1 MITCVYKYGLCLHDL
16 SNSFNGPYPPD
27 EVEMWRNKAKV
38 FEEEYKFPYSEKLFS
53 RPIMVITMPVQ
64 IRIDMAIVRYKHKLR
79 LEILNCFQEKN
90 PIEIVKYSA
99 KQNRPCNTL
108 QYWTLCSLDLPQV
121 TVYGI
126 LWILPNQQIR
136 YPGFL

>member
-79 LEILNCFQEKN
+79 GDIKLFSGKKPNRDCQIQCK
-90 PIEIVKYSA
+90 A
-99 KQNRPCNTL
+99 KQAMQYIAILDTL
-108 QYWTLCSLDLPQV
+108 FS
-121 TVYGI
+121 
-126 LWILPNQQIR
+126 
-136 YPGFL
+136 